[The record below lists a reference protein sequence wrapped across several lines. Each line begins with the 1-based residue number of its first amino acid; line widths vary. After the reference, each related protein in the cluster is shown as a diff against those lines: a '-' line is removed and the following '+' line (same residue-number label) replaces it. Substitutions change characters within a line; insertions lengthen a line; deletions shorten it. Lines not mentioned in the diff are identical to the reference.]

1 MVIVYK
7 SYKTSMKYRKIK
19 MAGWKVIGNRLQESV
34 VCDMIQLCESQKRFV
49 LY

>member
-1 MVIVYK
+1 MVISYNP
-7 SYKTSMKYRKIK
+7 YKTSMKYRKTTI
-19 MAGWKVIGNRLQESV
+19 AGRKVIGNRLQERV